1 MNLEFIMNVVLCDE
15 NGINEIIRSY
25 ENGEI
30 IGFPTDTVYGIG
42 CDPFKKDS
50 ITRIF
55 ELKKRDGEK
64 RFPILGISKQE
75 LEKIVEFNSDAE
87 KISEKFWPG
96 QVTLLLPIRKEVS
109 EKIENNGKLAVR
121 VPGNK
126 CILSIL
132 KQCKLI
138 IGTSAN
144 ISGEESI
151 LDPKEC
157 KMRLPEIDI
166 LVDGG
171 EIKSYGESTIIDFVD
186 DEIKIIRKGSV
197 SKDEIEGAL

>member
-1 MNLEFIMNVVLCDE
+1 MNIVACNEQ
-15 NGINEIIRSY
+15 GISQIIEAY
-25 ENGEI
+25 EDGRI
-30 IGFPTDTVYGIG
+30 IAFPTDTVYGLG
-42 CDPFKKDS
+42 CNPLNKDS
-50 ITRIF
+50 ISKIYDI
-55 ELKKRDGEK
+55 KRRRGEK
-64 RFPILGISKQE
+64 RFPILGFSKKD
-75 LEKIVEFNSDAE
+75 LEKIVEFNSKAE

-96 QVTLLLPIRKEVS
+96 QVTLLLPIRKEMT
-109 EKIENNGKLAVR
+109 KQIENDGKLAVR
-121 VPGNK
+121 VPNNE
-126 CILSIL
+126 CVLSIL

-151 LDPKEC
+151 LDPNEC

-171 EIKSYGESTIIDFVD
+171 KIKSYGESTIIDFVD
-186 DEIKIIRKGSV
+186 DEIKIIRKGSI

>member
-1 MNLEFIMNVVLCDE
+1 MDIIRCDE
-15 NGINEIIRSY
+15 QGISQIIEAY
-25 ENGEI
+25 EDGRI
-30 IGFPTDTVYGIG
+30 IAFPTDTVYGLG
-42 CDPFKKDS
+42 CNPLNKDS
-50 ITRIF
+50 ISRIYDI
-55 ELKKRDGEK
+55 KKRSGKK
-64 RFPILGISKQE
+64 RFPILGFSKKD
-75 LEKIVEFNSDAE
+75 LEKIVEFNSKAE

-96 QVTLLLPIRKEVS
+96 QVTLLLPIRKEMT
-109 EKIENNGKLAVR
+109 KQIENDGKLAVR
-121 VPGNK
+121 VPNNE
-126 CILSIL
+126 CVLSIL

-151 LDPKEC
+151 LDPNEC

-171 EIKSYGESTIIDFVD
+171 KIKSYGESTIIDFVD

-197 SKDEIEGAL
+197 SKDEIEEAL